1 MKISHLG
8 TFKEEVQEDFSSMP
22 GKQENII
29 CKYFFR
35 QGKIV
40 SCSRKAKTQSEA
52 ITSIYDAH
60 YGQVRALQVI
70 LGTVCAKP

>member
-8 TFKEEVQEDFSSMP
+8 TFEEIYKRMFPPCLGLKRNLFVD
-22 GKQENII
+22 I
-29 CKYFFR
+29 FFP

-70 LGTVCAKP
+70 LCIV